1 MSQDVKTRRK
11 EDLLECPI
19 CWESFNLVENIP
31 HVLWC
36 GHTICKNCTTALRW
50 ASVKFQAYL
59 IQLPFF
65 ISCPWCQMLSFR
77 LVWKGN
83 LSFPHKNYFLLWLV
97 ESVNRD
103 QLRSYSSAF
112 GGDQEIS
119 SLGNFQC
126 PQSDVLSLS
135 QHRRGHSSHQLINNQ
150 ERWRIQVLVS
160 KMTGIVV
167 RLTAKFPVVLI
178 FLFVVLYI
186 IPASVAIL
194 AVYLL
199 LTFLFAFPSFLVL
212 YFSYPI
218 LDWLLREIAA

>member
-1 MSQDVKTRRK
+1 MSQDLKARKK

-31 HVLWC
+31 HVLCC
-36 GHTICKNCTTALRW
+36 GHTICKNCTLALQW

-59 IQLPFF
+59 IRLPLF

-83 LSFPHKNYFLLWLV
+83 LNFPHKNYFLLWLV
-97 ESVNRD
+97 ESVNGD
-103 QLRSYSSAF
+103 QMRSGNSSAY
-112 GGDQEIS
+112 GDQGIS
-119 SLGNFQC
+119 SLGNLQC
-126 PQSDVLSLS
+126 PQE
-135 QHRRGHSSHQLINNQ
+135 RRGHLPHRLINNG
-150 ERWRIQVLVS
+150 ERWRFQVLIS
-160 KMTGIVV
+160 KMMEMVLC
-167 RLTAKFPVVLI
+167 LTAKFPVVLI

-186 IPASVAIL
+186 IPASLAIL

-212 YFSYPI
+212 YFSYPT